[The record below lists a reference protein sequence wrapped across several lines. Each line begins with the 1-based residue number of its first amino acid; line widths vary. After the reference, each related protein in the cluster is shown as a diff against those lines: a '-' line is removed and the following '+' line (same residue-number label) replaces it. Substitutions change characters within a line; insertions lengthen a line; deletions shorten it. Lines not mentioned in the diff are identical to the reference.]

1 MGANWEN
8 LTESSI
14 RVVRRPDDA
23 HSDRVRVR
31 IWMRSFS
38 TYLPVILNDK

>member
-14 RVVRRPDDA
+14 DVFRRPGDA
-23 HSDRVRVR
+23 PNDRVRVR
-31 IWMRSFS
+31 ARMRRFD
-38 TYLPVILNDK
+38 TYLPLILNK